1 VGAAALDAQ
10 VGEVIVEESV
20 NGEVISPRLAQV
32 LVELV
37 INQIAVI
44 DALPN
49 QHQLKNQ
56 VIYDL
61 LHGLIDDEATV
72 LRYSKLLGIDL
83 SPPRAVILIDAADH
97 ILVSDSSQHRGVCLV
112 PKRYLLCE
120 QETVETRVRRRAQL
134 ITALLA
140 FPFPRYDLLISVMV
154 SSCPQGERY
163 KNLATWANCGMC
175 WGSPVLPGRILRR

>member
-1 VGAAALDAQ
+1 L
-10 VGEVIVEESV
+10 
-20 NGEVISPRLAQV
+20 ISPRLAQV

-49 QHQLKNQ
+49 QHQLKNRLSTTCST
-56 VIYDL
+56 VW
-61 LHGLIDDEATV
+61 IDDEATV
-72 LRYSKLLGIDL
+72 LRYNKLLGIDL

-97 ILVSDSSQHRGVCLV
+97 ILVSDSSQHRGFALV
-112 PKRYLLCE
+112 PKRYLLAE
-120 QETVETRVRRRAQL
+120 RETVETRVRRRAQL
-134 ITALLA
+134 IIGSVVGFFHLLTIRFA
-140 FPFPRYDLLISVMV
+140 ISVMV

>member
-1 VGAAALDAQ
+1 VPLPLDAQ

-56 VIYDL
+56 L
-61 LHGLIDDEATV
+61 STTCSTV
-72 LRYSKLLGIDL
+72 
-83 SPPRAVILIDAADH
+83 
-97 ILVSDSSQHRGVCLV
+97 
-112 PKRYLLCE
+112 
-120 QETVETRVRRRAQL
+120 
-134 ITALLA
+134 
-140 FPFPRYDLLISVMV
+140 
-154 SSCPQGERY
+154 
-163 KNLATWANCGMC
+163 
-175 WGSPVLPGRILRR
+175 